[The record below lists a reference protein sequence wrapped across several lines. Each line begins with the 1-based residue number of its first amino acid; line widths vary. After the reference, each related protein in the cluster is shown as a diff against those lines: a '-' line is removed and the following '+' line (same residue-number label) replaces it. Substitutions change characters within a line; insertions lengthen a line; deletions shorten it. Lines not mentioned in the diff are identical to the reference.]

1 MIVLK
6 PLDVGDD
13 YFAEYNE
20 ESNEKNPKFNVG
32 DHVSISKFKNIFSK
46 GYTPN
51 WSEESFIVKKIK
63 NAMPWTYAISDLD
76 GEEIVE
82 IFYEKELQKTN
93 HKECRIEKVIKRKGN
108 KLYVKWK
115 GYSNS
120 FNSWINKK
128 DLI

>member
-51 WSEESFIVKKIK
+51 WSEESFIVKK
-63 NAMPWTYAISDLD
+63 
-76 GEEIVE
+76 
-82 IFYEKELQKTN
+82 
-93 HKECRIEKVIKRKGN
+93 
-108 KLYVKWK
+108 
-115 GYSNS
+115 
-120 FNSWINKK
+120 NKK
-128 DLI
+128 CDALDICN